1 MSQQST
7 NPENPSDTRRWL
19 GIAQTGLIVLAIAVA
34 LYFARAPERAGLDP
48 ITASGDTVPV
58 VSTIAPSP
66 QEHVRRVD
74 LTGTVTL
81 DRKLTV
87 VSRVVGHVVWVSPEF
102 VNGGTIP
109 ANEVFVRVD
118 PRDYEIEVRAAEM
131 MVASSDAVLQQARQ
145 GEKPDSDLAIAEAEA
160 RLGQAEAARDL
171 ARLRLEQTEISL
183 PFDARVISSE
193 LEIGDLVGPPEAVGK
208 LSVLG
213 VVYRPDALQVRV
225 PITVEDLASLD
236 PAIGRIAEVD
246 TVNGMF
252 DAELA
257 RISSVVALE
266 SRLAHVFLKF
276 SSEIP
281 LEELP
286 VPGTFAEVRILG
298 QQLSDVFMLPEA
310 AERENDSIWIVTD
323 GALRMFQPVTLGRTL
338 EGWIVEAFDPGD
350 GVVVSALAGASEGL
364 KVTPNPASLPQ

>member
-19 GIAQTGLIVLAIAVA
+19 GIAQTGLIILAIAIAV
-34 LYFARAPERAGLDP
+34 YFARAPERAGLDP
-48 ITASGDTVPV
+48 ITVSGDTLPEVY
-58 VSTIAPSP
+58 TIAPSLE
-66 QEHVRRVD
+66 EHVQHVD

-87 VSRVVGHVVWVSPEF
+87 VSRVVGHVVWVSPDF

-109 ANEVFVRVD
+109 ANEVIVRVD

-131 MVASSDAVLQQARQ
+131 KVAASDALLLLARRNA
-145 GEKPDSDLAIAEAEA
+145 GPDADLSVAEAEA
-160 RLGQAEAARDL
+160 RLGQAEAALDL

-183 PFDARVISSE
+183 PFDARVVSSE

-213 VVYRPDALQVRV
+213 VVYRPEALQVRV
-225 PITVEDLASLD
+225 PITSEELASLD
-236 PAIGRIAEVD
+236 PAIGRIAKVG
-246 TVNGMF
+246 TMSGTF

-257 RISSVVALE
+257 RVSSVVALE

-276 SSEIP
+276 SSETP

-298 QQLSDVFMLPEA
+298 QRLSDVFMLPEA
-310 AERENDSIWIVTD
+310 AARENDSVWIVAD
-323 GALRMFQPVTLGRTL
+323 GALRKFQPVTLGRTVD
-338 EGWIVEAFDPGD
+338 GWIVEAFDSGD
-350 GVVVSALAGASEGL
+350 GVVVSALSGASEGL
-364 KVTPNPASLPQ
+364 RITPSPALSPQ

>member
-1 MSQQST
+1 MSQLST
-7 NPENPSDTRRWL
+7 NPENPRDSRRWL
-19 GIAQTGLIVLAIAVA
+19 GIAQTGLIVLFIVVA
-34 LYFARAPERAGLDP
+34 LFFARAPERAGLSP
-48 ITASGDTVPV
+48 IIASGDMVPV
-58 VSTIAPSP
+58 VYTIAPSP
-66 QEHVRRVD
+66 VEHVQHVD

-102 VNGGTIP
+102 VNGGTIL
-109 ANEVFVRVD
+109 ANEVFVRID

-131 MVASSDAVLQQARQ
+131 MVASSEALLQQARQ
-145 GEKPDSDLAIAEAEA
+145 DASSDADLAISVADA
-160 RLGQAEAARDL
+160 RLGQAEAALDL

-193 LEIGDLVGPPEAVGK
+193 LEIGKLVGPPEAVGK
-208 LSVLG
+208 LSILG
-213 VVYRPDALQVRV
+213 IVYRPDALQVRV
-225 PITVEDLASLD
+225 PITAEDLASLD

-246 TVNGMF
+246 TVNGIY

-257 RISSVVALE
+257 RISSIVALE

-281 LEELP
+281 LEKLP
-286 VPGTFAEVRILG
+286 VPGTFAEVRIVG
-298 QQLSDVFMLPEA
+298 QRLSDVFMLPEA
-310 AERENDSIWIVTD
+310 AERENGSIWIVAD
-323 GALRMFQPVTLGRTL
+323 GALRKFQPVTLGRTFD
-338 EGWIVEAFDPGD
+338 GWIVEAFDPGD

-364 KVTPNPASLPQ
+364 KVTPNSAPSSQ